1 MTSQLAESDVASGDS
16 YHTPNSAAYYTPP
29 DARSLASADGPI
41 DPLQSQPAASTPGQM
56 GAGNSQ
62 VSFSRGYTQRAF
74 RHALLVERYT
84 PNAHIAS
91 LAEFLDGLRES
102 LGASLKDLIAEH
114 HGLKLWL
121 GVDVQ
126 YRHMFEERIAVGHL
140 TTHTAVL
147 HNDFQIDQ
155 VLDRLGEE
163 VQFRNANFLRNA
175 SPFVLDNVE
184 SAVVHVARYAP
195 TQGGTFRELPEFLAL
210 KKCVVN
216 VRNTDNRCFGY
227 SILASRVIRRGTRNR
242 PGDYDDHFVT
252 NNLHRIHY
260 PVEPNQ
266 VPEHEVT
273 LKTNISVF
281 SFYDDEGK
289 ARFPLYVSDKHYN
302 RSVDLLYW
310 QGHFALITNFERFL
324 YDITRMRVKKWFCR
338 KCFGHFMSEDALGRH
353 HLFCNRPN
361 FSNTIYTL
369 PPPGTTIKFMNVR
382 FQQRMEFAMYADCDA
397 LCKADDEQR
406 G

>member
-1 MTSQLAESDVASGDS
+1 M
-16 YHTPNSAAYYTPP
+16 
-29 DARSLASADGPI
+29 
-41 DPLQSQPAASTPGQM
+41 
-56 GAGNSQ
+56 
-62 VSFSRGYTQRAF
+62 
-74 RHALLVERYT
+74 
-84 PNAHIAS
+84 AS
-91 LAEFLDGLRES
+91 LAEFLAGLRVS
-102 LGASLKDLIAEH
+102 LSASMRDLLAEH

-126 YRHMFEERIAVGHL
+126 YRLMFEERIAVGHL
-140 TTHTAVL
+140 STHTDVL
-147 HNDFQIDQ
+147 HNHFNIDQ
-155 VLDRLGEE
+155 VPDSLGEE
-163 VQFRNANFLRNA
+163 VQFCNANFLRNA

-302 RSVDLLYW
+302 RSVDFLFW
-310 QGHFALITNFERFL
+310 QGHFALIINFDRFL
-324 YDITRMRVKKWFCR
+324 YDIHRIRVKKLICR
-338 KCFGHFMSEDALGRH
+338 KCFGHLMIEDALDRQ
-353 HLFCNRPN
+353 HLLCNRKNSRKP
-361 FSNTIYTL
+361 SKL
-369 PPPGTTIKFMNVR
+369 WLHRGPPSSS
-382 FQQRMEFAMYADCDA
+382 
-397 LCKADDEQR
+397 
-406 G
+406 